1 MKKFLVIEREGYY
14 KSSIDLR
21 AIASMDEYEN
31 ECGKKMIKIKLENC
45 TCIKVPSTE
54 EINIERLTYLINEA
68 WRNIQ

>member
-1 MKKFLVIEREGYY
+1 MKKFLVIEREGHY

-31 ECGKKMIKIKLENC
+31 ECGKKLIEIKFENG

-54 EINIERLTYLINEA
+54 EMDIERLTCSVNKI